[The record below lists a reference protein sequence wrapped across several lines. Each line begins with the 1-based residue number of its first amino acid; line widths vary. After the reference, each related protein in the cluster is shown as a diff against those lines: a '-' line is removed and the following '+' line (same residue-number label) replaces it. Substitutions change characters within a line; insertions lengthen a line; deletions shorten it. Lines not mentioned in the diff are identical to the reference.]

1 MLPNGAF
8 LLRILVYFWF
18 AFDNNISNDDIDKYN
33 SIITDIISFT
43 REESLKLKYI
53 DNSFNDNSWY
63 CSFKMDIYNKKIE
76 LLKTKNPFASLYV
89 RVMQN
94 TDSVLYTLHFLNC
107 YYKGNFSPIID
118 NSIIELATEYMNTFL
133 ANYDN
138 LIDEILNYKDLM
150 QEELENRVIEKM
162 NELLNKNGS
171 CTLREIYKPL
181 KIPANKAKLIV
192 KSYVK
197 QYSDRFILE
206 ENSRSINIIKKTKRQ

>member
-1 MLPNGAF
+1 MGEN
-8 LLRILVYFWF
+8 
-18 AFDNNISNDDIDKYN
+18 
-33 SIITDIISFT
+33 IISFT

-53 DNSFNDNSWY
+53 DNSFHDNSWY
-63 CSFKMDIYNKKIE
+63 CSFKRDIHNKKIE
-76 LLKTKNPFASLYV
+76 LLKTKNPFANLYV

-94 TDSVLYTLHFLNC
+94 TDAVLYTLHFLNC

-118 NSIIELATEYMNTFL
+118 NSIIELAIEYMNTFL
-133 ANYDN
+133 TNYDN

-181 KIPANKAKLIV
+181 KISASETKIIV
-192 KSYVK
+192 ETYIK
-197 QYSDRFILE
+197 QYSDKYKLVKDK
-206 ENSRSINIIKKTKRQ
+206 RSVKIYKKTKRQ